1 MTTPTLPSADRALKH
16 LGANVSKARR
26 RRRWTCQDF
35 ADQMGVSLSTAR
47 RLEKGEGGVA
57 VYTLIRA
64 VQVLGALEDFNRLL
78 DADRD
83 AMGHLLRD
91 QLLPQR
97 VRHASRGVR
106 A

>member
-1 MTTPTLPSADRALKH
+1 MKTPTLPSVDRTLKH
-16 LGANVSKARR
+16 VGANISKARR

-35 ADQMGVSLSTAR
+35 ADQVGVSLSTAT
-47 RLEKGEGGVA
+47 RLEKGDGGVA
-57 VYTLIRA
+57 FQTLIRA
-64 VQVLGALEDFNRLL
+64 LQVLGMLEDFIRLL

-91 QLLPQR
+91 QLLPKR
-97 VRHASRGVR
+97 VRHASTGVR